1 MKYPNPLIPGF
12 YPDPSVLKLGAD
24 YYLANSTFEYLPGI
38 PIFHSQDL
46 SDWSLIGHVVTRPGQ
61 LASWDIPTN
70 GGAWA
75 PTIRHRD
82 GTFYVVVTD
91 AMGRGMLIFTA
102 TEPAGPWSDGT
113 VVQGVHGIDPD
124 LAWDEDGVAY
134 ITYSGLDTTSGAP
147 FQGHGGILQ
156 VTVDLETGRPT
167 SQPRSLWSGTGL
179 KFPEAPHLYSHDG
192 SWYLMIAEG
201 GTERG
206 HGISVARG
214 PSPFGP
220 FEGGPN
226 NPVVSAR
233 STSRP
238 IQNTGHG
245 DLVETPDG
253 GWAVVMLGMR
263 PTGGTQAFAALGRET
278 FITEARWED
287 GWLAID
293 PVELSPPNG
302 WVSVDDDFDGEDL
315 SPEWIGVRRHPTDLV
330 ESDTPGRLVLQGD
343 GSTLDDQRPVFLGRR
358 QRHQQVEVSVTVDPG
373 DGVGGLGLRFDELH
387 HYEIEVGGGQVT
399 ARAAVAG
406 IRQEWTAPVPAGPAT
421 LYLDCVPPT
430 GTSILDLLPNDI
442 VVLSVS
448 GGGMDEPVELARVD
462 GRYLSQETAASFT
475 GRVLGLYAVNGSV
488 SFSRFRYRGTDG

>member
-1 MKYPNPLIPGF
+1 VKYRNPLIPGF

-46 SDWSLIGHVVTRPGQ
+46 ADWSLIGHVVTRPGQ
-61 LASWDIPTN
+61 LASWDIPTS

-82 GTFYVVVTD
+82 ETFYVVVTD
-91 AMGRGMLIFTA
+91 AMGRGTLIFTA
-102 TEPAGPWSDGT
+102 ADPAGPWSDGT
-113 VVQGVHGIDPD
+113 VVEGIHGIDPD
-124 LAWDEDGVAY
+124 LAWDEVGTAY
-134 ITYSGLDTTSGAP
+134 ITYSGLDTTSAEAY
-147 FQGHGGILQ
+147 QGHGGILQ
-156 VTVDLETGRPT
+156 VTVDLETGKPL

-192 SWYLMIAEG
+192 YWYLMIAEG
-201 GTERG
+201 GTEGG

-214 PSPFGP
+214 PTPYGP

-233 STSRP
+233 STARP
-238 IQNTGHG
+238 VQNTGHG

-253 GWAVVMLGMR
+253 GWAVVMLGVR
-263 PTGGTQAFAALGRET
+263 PTGWTQAFAALGRET

-302 WVSVDDDFDGEDL
+302 WVSVDDNFDGDVL
-315 SPEWIGVRRHPTDLV
+315 SPEWIAVRQYPTDLADI
-330 ESDTPGRLVLQGD
+330 STPGRLVLHGD

-358 QRHQQVEVSVTVDPG
+358 QRHQQIEVSVTVDPSHG
-373 DGVGGLGLRFDELH
+373 IGGLGIRFDELH
-387 HYEIEVGGGQVT
+387 HYEIEVGGGEVT

-406 IRQEWTAPVPAGPAT
+406 IRQEWKVPVPAGPVT
-421 LYLDCVPPT
+421 LHLDCAPPT
-430 GTSILDLLPNDI
+430 GTSVLDLLPNDI
-442 VVLSVS
+442 VVLGVS
-448 GGGMDEPVELARVD
+448 GGVPDERVELARVD

-475 GRVLGLYAVNGSV
+475 GRVLGLYAVSGSV
-488 SFSRFRYRGTDG
+488 SFSKFRYRGADG